1 MICDL
6 QTPVEYICRIQ
17 ISQLHPTQGGIGLIQ
32 VENEVA
38 ELKQLSAK
46 KIDKLITKKVIP
58 IVIAPT
64 GYYLVDRH
72 HLTSALWR
80 VGVREVEVK
89 VIGRINQTDGFWQK
103 MEQNHWAWL
112 KNQQG
117 MTINPAQLPA
127 NIEQM
132 VDYPYR
138 SLAGMLQDDGYFD
151 KNKNSYFV
159 EFAWAQW
166 LGQQMKWQTI
176 TCNTIKQQLKQA
188 EKLACISAANGLP
201 GYFGQACC

>member
-1 MICDL
+1 M
-6 QTPVEYICRIQ
+6 
-17 ISQLHPTQGGIGLIQ
+17 
-32 VENEVA
+32 
-38 ELKQLSAK
+38 
-46 KIDKLITKKVIP
+46 
-58 IVIAPT
+58 
-64 GYYLVDRH
+64 VDRH

-103 MEQNHWAWL
+103 MQQNHWAWL

-117 MTINPAQLPA
+117 MTINPAQLPTS
-127 NIEQM
+127 IEQM

-176 TCNTIKQQLKQA
+176 TRNTIKQQLKQA
-188 EKLACISAANGLP
+188 EQLACTPAASGLP
-201 GYFGQACC
+201 GYLGQACR